1 MPTYPVEWCS
11 IDADND
17 WVIFKNVNTMKDPG
31 DGSVHGAPVITALKY
46 AGDGQWSYEEDA
58 YNPMNFMVMIKEYVE
73 RCHQLGTL
81 SDDARVFAKNMS
93 WELA

>member
-1 MPTYPVEWCS
+1 
-11 IDADND
+11 
-17 WVIFKNVNTMKDPG
+17 
-31 DGSVHGAPVITALKY
+31 
-46 AGDGQWSYEEDA
+46 
-58 YNPMNFMVMIKEYVE
+58 MIKEYVE